1 MKSILLTLLLVVQL
15 LHFHAQKGIPCETCI
30 TNPDSCVIYTAKQDE
45 RCLLTF
51 IKVELQDSIIRL
63 QAENIKRADT
73 IMLDQLNT
81 IKEQEDELK
90 RRRIN
95 VYKGTI
101 LGSVSGFLI
110 GVMSFGLVLLNGI

>member
-1 MKSILLTLLLVVQL
+1 MKSILLTLLLIVMSL
-15 LHFHAQKGIPCETCI
+15 PFHAQKGIPCASVSI
-30 TNPDSCVIYTAKQDE
+30 PDSCGVLYTHKQDE

-63 QAENIKRADT
+63 QSENIKRADS
-73 IMLDQLNT
+73 IMYDQLNT
-81 IKEQEDELK
+81 INEQEDELK
-90 RRRIN
+90 RRRKN

-101 LGSVSGFLI
+101 IGSVSGFLI

>member
-1 MKSILLTLLLVVQL
+1 VL
-15 LHFHAQKGIPCETCI
+15 
-30 TNPDSCVIYTAKQDE
+30 YTHKQDE

-51 IKVELQDSIIRL
+51 IKVELQDSIIKL
-63 QAENIKRADT
+63 QAENIKRADN

>member
-1 MKSILLTLLLVVQL
+1 MKSILLTLLLVVMSL
-15 LHFHAQKGIPCETCI
+15 PFHAQKGTVYAPCSI
-30 TNPDSCVIYTAKQDE
+30 PDSCGVLYTHKQDE
-45 RCLLTF
+45 KCLLTF

-63 QAENIKRADT
+63 QAENIKRADN

-101 LGSVSGFLI
+101 IGSVSGFLI

>member
-15 LHFHAQKGIPCETCI
+15 LPFHAQKGIPCASVSI
-30 TNPDSCVIYTAKQDE
+30 PDSCGILYTHKQDE

-51 IKVELQDSIIRL
+51 IKVELQDSIIKL
-63 QAENIKRADT
+63 QSENIKRADN

-90 RRRIN
+90 HRRIN

-101 LGSVSGFLI
+101 GGVISGFLI
-110 GVMSFGLVLLNGI
+110 GIMTFGLVLIN

>member
-1 MKSILLTLLLVVQL
+1 MKSILLICSLAFLTLP
-15 LHFHAQKGIPCETCI
+15 FHGQNVTRCATCTI
-30 TNPDSCVIYTAKQDE
+30 PDSCGVLYTHKQDE

-51 IKVELQDSIIRL
+51 MKVELQDSIIKL
-63 QAENIKRADT
+63 QAENIKRADS
-73 IMLDQLNT
+73 IMYEQLNT

-101 LGSVSGFLI
+101 IGSVSGFLI

>member
-1 MKSILLTLLLVVQL
+1 MKSILLTLLLVVQML
-15 LHFHAQKGIPCETCI
+15 PFHAQKGIPCATVSI
-30 TNPDSCVIYTAKQDE
+30 PDSCGVLYTHKQDE

-63 QAENIKRADT
+63 QAENIKRADSIMYEQLST
-73 IMLDQLNT
+73 IN
-81 IKEQEDELK
+81 EQQDELK
-90 RRRIN
+90 RRRKN

-101 LGSVSGFLI
+101 IGSVSGFLI